1 MIFSIFCW
9 ICQFMPKNRQFLM
22 HILQVLQNEKSQLF
36 GSPKFCTRNRLA
48 EWSRILH
55 CLNNQEFRNPVMVRY
70 DWAISEMPSFYACRK
85 KNSVDHA
92 LSIIMQE
99 RWLGS
104 NPSSQ
109 GNQRCRSHHNER
121 SRMHRCGDRAW
132 SS

>member
-1 MIFSIFCW
+1 MNDFFNFLLDLSIHAEEQAIFNANFKSSS
-9 ICQFMPKNRQFLM
+9 
-22 HILQVLQNEKSQLF
+22 KSQLF

-92 LSIIMQE
+92 LSIIIQE